1 MLRITADLGLCEG
14 YANCMIAAPE
24 VFTVDDADG
33 VVVLLQEQVS
43 ESQRAEVLQA
53 VESCPVR
60 ALAVAERQP

>member
-14 YANCMIAAPE
+14 YANCMVAAPD
-24 VFTVDDADG
+24 VFTVDDEG

-43 ESQRAEVLQA
+43 EDQRAEVLQA

-60 ALAVAERQP
+60 ALAVTEWQP